1 MSKKVKD
8 VSNEDINPYEL
19 DKLSKVPSWL
29 VILILKY
36 WAAAAAV
43 FFIAIGGI
51 DIGFDFSQNQFTDYA
66 SIMAE
71 SFILVVLIALFTAI
85 FINYIVRPL
94 TRLMYNRRNNTFRY
108 NMINM
113 KGFKSFI
120 LALIYSFAITIILFF
135 ITMLLSYKGWVLNV
149 FGRSDGGIEPF
160 TYALCFIVV
169 DAIFLLI
176 KNLIIMLY
184 ERIKYKMQIRGE

>member
-1 MSKKVKD
+1 
-8 VSNEDINPYEL
+8 
-19 DKLSKVPSWL
+19 
-29 VILILKY
+29 
-36 WAAAAAV
+36 
-43 FFIAIGGI
+43 
-51 DIGFDFSQNQFTDYA
+51 
-66 SIMAE
+66 MAE

-184 ERIKYKMQIRGE
+184 ERIKYKMQIE